1 MIPGGFCVKPT
12 DFIVLVVLAALWGGS
27 FLFMRIA
34 SPAIGPLL
42 LADVR
47 VLIAG
52 GALLVYAAAFGQ
64 VPPFRARWKSYF
76 VMGAFNAALPFSLI
90 SAAEL
95 HLTAGLAAI
104 LNATTPLFAAIVSAV
119 WLNEELTVRKVVGVL
134 LGLAGVGVLVGW
146 SPLELEP
153 LVVLSA
159 GASLLAAVLYAFA
172 GVYARI
178 NFIGE
183 PPLALSIW
191 QQMAAGILLLPM
203 ALPATA
209 IALPNLYL
217 TVEVGV
223 SVIALALLSTSL
235 AFLLYFRLIARVGPT
250 KTLSATFLVP
260 VFAVLWGMLLLQ
272 ETVHAGTLLG
282 MGTILLAVFLV
293 TGVRQRGADY
303 VKHQSNVNR
312 SSIT

>member
-1 MIPGGFCVKPT
+1 MKPT

-52 GALLVYAAAFGQ
+52 GALLVYAATFGQ
-64 VPPFRARWKSYF
+64 VPPFRARWKGYF
-76 VMGAFNAALPFSLI
+76 VMGALNAALPFSLI

-119 WLNEELTVRKVVGVL
+119 WLNEELTVRKMVGVL

-146 SPLELEP
+146 GPLELEP

-191 QQMAAGILLLPM
+191 QQMAAGILLFPM

-209 IALPNLYL
+209 IAHPNLYL

-260 VFAVLWGMLLLQ
+260 VFAVLWGVLLLR

-293 TGVRQRGADY
+293 TEVRQRGAHY
-303 VKHQSNVNR
+303 VKHQSNANH